1 METLTNALHAPIVS
15 SGKLLTGTMK
25 IMKRA
30 KQRFTLIEMLAVIA
44 IVSILIAIL
53 APAFNRML
61 FGNKVDQCAANL
73 KLGFD
78 LAQARAI
85 SSRKYVAMVMPT
97 DRDIIND
104 RKLRN
109 FCNGGFRLAY
119 VKNTGTATAPSW
131 TFDSWVEGLSW
142 RNECDGAMVVKV
154 VRETLN
160 PRPEDLQQSAK
171 NPILNKL
178 EFDKDVNVENV
189 YSMLD
194 VISSASG
201 TSNADVVGANADW
214 KELDKNNGVTA
225 SSNNRRGVVF
235 SPYGGLAGH
244 YQNFNFVI
252 TEAGYSNN
260 AYKITNVDNFL
271 VLTLH
276 AITGRASYYNVDELR
291 GDD

>member
-1 METLTNALHAPIVS
+1 
-15 SGKLLTGTMK
+15 
-25 IMKRA
+25 MKRA

-73 KLGFD
+73 KLGFE

-119 VKNTGTATAPSW
+119 VRNTGTATAPSW

-178 EFDKDVNVENV
+178 EFDKSVKVKDVFE
-189 YSMLD
+189 MLD
-194 VISSASG
+194 DIKSDDGV
-201 TSNADVVGANADW
+201 TNADTIDANADW
-214 KELDKNNGVTA
+214 RDLDKNNNVSTESHNRCGVI
-225 SSNNRRGVVF
+225 F

-244 YQNFNFVI
+244 YQNLNFVI
-252 TEAGYSNN
+252 TEAECVQSNGTYN
-260 AYKITNVDNFL
+260 YKFPNVDNFL